1 MGFPTPASR
10 PVRNQTLA
18 SYASNTKED
27 EAILNS
33 LYEGNHLYLQRHT
46 NRLVKLIAQLESI

>member
-18 SYASNTKED
+18 GYASNTKED
-27 EAILNS
+27 EAILNE
-33 LYEGNHLYLQRHT
+33 LFIGNHLYLQRHVG
-46 NRLVKLIAQLESI
+46 RLTKLIAQLESI